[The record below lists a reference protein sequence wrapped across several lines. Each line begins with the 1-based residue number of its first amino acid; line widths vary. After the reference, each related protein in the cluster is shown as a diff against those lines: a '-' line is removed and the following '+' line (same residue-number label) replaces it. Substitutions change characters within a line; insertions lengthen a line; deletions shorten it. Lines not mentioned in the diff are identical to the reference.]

1 MPEASGSFG
10 GPLTPAELAQLE
22 ASLLPALERHHLRLL
37 AHCLRTL
44 QQIAGRRHGPLPH
57 TAALRGWVS
66 GQPPLA
72 EDLSFQQAF
81 LAQLQ
86 AAALQLETL
95 ATALGVEPLA
105 LDLPDLLRLAE
116 AQARRRLDLTP
127 PGAAIPPPG

>member
-1 MPEASGSFG
+1 MPEGSGPLT

-22 ASLLPALERHHLRLL
+22 ATLLPALERHHLRLL

-44 QQIAGRRHGPLPH
+44 QQIAGRRGGPLPD
-57 TAALRGWVS
+57 AVALRAWIS
-66 GQPPLA
+66 GQPPL
-72 EDLSFQQAF
+72 EGDRSFQQAF

-95 ATALGVEPLA
+95 AAALGVEPLA
-105 LDLPDLLRLAE
+105 LELPDLISKAE

-127 PGAAIPPPG
+127 PGAAAPPPG